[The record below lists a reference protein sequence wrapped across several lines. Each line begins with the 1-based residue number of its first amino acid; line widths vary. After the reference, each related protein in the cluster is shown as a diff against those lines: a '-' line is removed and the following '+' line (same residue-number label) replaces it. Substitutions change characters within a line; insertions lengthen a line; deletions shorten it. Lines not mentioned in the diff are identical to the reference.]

1 MSTNPLL
8 SSAVSQQV
16 PGFLRVDHPVFVS
29 FLEAYYE
36 YLESGDPKT
45 TTSFEDIKDV
55 DKSLDIFISN
65 FKNEYL
71 KDFPESLV
79 IDPVT
84 NRPVEQ
90 RKLVKNINSF
100 YRSKGTPNAIK
111 FLIRVLLDSNAD
123 IYEPSSDVFRISDGK
138 YILDKTIRTT
148 NTQGQ
153 KLFTSVGKEI
163 QQLTDDNK
171 TVSARAKVRTVNFF
185 DTEFG
190 TIAEFFV
197 TGINGQNFVANK
209 GIQFTND
216 DEEVVRE
223 RKVISVV
230 RNVTVDP
237 QNRGTGYEIG
247 DKVILKAS
255 GDDKGVN
262 AKASVR
268 KVGSNGDLREIEIDD
283 FGVNYDK
290 NPDITSIETVFGS
303 GGITGLTTSIGAL
316 CEYPGYYSSNDGL
329 ISTNKRIQDNKFYQN
344 FSYVVR
350 AEARVNDYRDALM
363 KIAHPAGFG
372 FFGQIRFIRCNESD
386 VPNHNLVFSIKNKLI
401 GNYAAYTNKTFDN
414 LNSWFVDADGASAGY
429 DPAVHDESL
438 TSGIEVPGNPIS
450 SGLFF
455 EDLGSSPNAL
465 SGPGFGSEAE
475 PFYIIASHPNVF
487 YDKKI
492 QTGRLSSTFKDECF
506 LGENADGTTG
516 WREFH
521 KVYGQGSIEGTAGFD
536 GGATGWSADFTGR
549 FADTTLM
556 YFQGETEMRKIF
568 IKSLI
573 DSNQSEEPLFDCR
586 RDDGYLT

>member
-386 VPNHNLVFSIKNKLI
+386 VPNHNLVFWKLC
-401 GNYAAYTNKTFDN
+401 
-414 LNSWFVDADGASAGY
+414 S
-429 DPAVHDESL
+429 VH
-438 TSGIEVPGNPIS
+438 
-450 SGLFF
+450 
-455 EDLGSSPNAL
+455 
-465 SGPGFGSEAE
+465 
-475 PFYIIASHPNVF
+475 
-487 YDKKI
+487 K
-492 QTGRLSSTFKDECF
+492 
-506 LGENADGTTG
+506 
-516 WREFH
+516 
-521 KVYGQGSIEGTAGFD
+521 
-536 GGATGWSADFTGR
+536 
-549 FADTTLM
+549 
-556 YFQGETEMRKIF
+556 
-568 IKSLI
+568 
-573 DSNQSEEPLFDCR
+573 
-586 RDDGYLT
+586 

>member
-216 DEEVVRE
+216 DDEVVRE
-223 RKVISVV
+223 KKVISVV
-230 RNVTVDP
+230 RNVTIDP

-506 LGENADGTTG
+506 AGENADGTTG